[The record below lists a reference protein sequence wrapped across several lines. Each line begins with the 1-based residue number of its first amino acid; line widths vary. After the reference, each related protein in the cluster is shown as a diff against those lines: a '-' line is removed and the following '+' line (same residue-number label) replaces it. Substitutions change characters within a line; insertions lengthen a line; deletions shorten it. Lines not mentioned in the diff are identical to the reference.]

1 MKRESKGKF
10 IQNIMNVFV
19 NNDFLMLVSFKS
31 VNANDSLILRNSLKS
46 VTGGMLVVKNTLARL
61 ALERSGKFS
70 YLSDRFS
77 GPVAVIYS
85 SGIVEAAKL
94 IVSFIDTNKEKMSV
108 ICAAHLDQLLTVEDV
123 SKLAELPSLDEL
135 RVKIMRLISYNIP
148 TRLMLSINSPSM
160 RLMRVLDY
168 YSSKNKFVVK

>member
-1 MKRESKGKF
+1 MKRESKDEF

-19 NNDFLMLVSFKS
+19 NNDFLILVSFQS
-31 VNANDSLILRNSLKS
+31 VNANDSLILRNSLKA

-61 ALERSGKFS
+61 ALERTGKFS
-70 YLSDRFS
+70 YLSGRFS
-77 GPVAVIYS
+77 GPVAIIYS
-85 SGIVEAAKL
+85 SGIVEATKL
-94 IVSFIDTNKEKMSV
+94 IVNFIDANKEKMSV

-123 SKLAELPSLDEL
+123 NKLAKLPSLDEL
-135 RVKIMRLISYNIP
+135 RIKIMRLISYNIP

-168 YSSKNKFVVK
+168 YISKK